1 MSKTADQHK
10 RAVQDEDYEVV
21 LSCRKGDDE
30 AFGILVERHQKKV
43 FNMALR
49 MTGDYDEACEVVQE
63 AFLAAFRA
71 IRKFRGEAKFSTW
84 LYGIV
89 LNVSKTRLKQTAQRR
104 QKTVSIGDPAD
115 DPVDRLPGEGVSAL
129 EVLEKKDVQAKVQHC
144 IRTLDEE
151 FREVLVLRDIQG
163 FSYDEIGG
171 ILKVPEGTIKSRL
184 FRAREAMK
192 DCLKKELGGL

>member
-1 MSKTADQHK
+1 MSKTSDQHK
-10 RAVQDEDYEVV
+10 TAVYDEDYEIV

-43 FNMALR
+43 FNTALR

-89 LNVSKTRLKQTAQRR
+89 VNVSKTRLKQAAQRR
-104 QKTVSIGDPAD
+104 RKTVSIDDPAD
-115 DPVDRLPGEGVSAL
+115 DPADGLAAEGVSAL
-129 EVLEKKDVQAKVQHC
+129 EALEKKDVQAKVQRC
-144 IRTLDEE
+144 IGTLEEE

-171 ILKVPEGTIKSRL
+171 ILEVPEGTIKSRL

-192 DCLKKELGGL
+192 NCLKKELGRL

>member
-1 MSKTADQHK
+1 MSFPVGRETT
-10 RAVQDEDYEVV
+10 RP
-21 LSCRKGDDE
+21 LGSSS
-30 AFGILVERHQKKV
+30 RHQKKV
-43 FNMALR
+43 FNTALR

-89 LNVSKTRLKQTAQRR
+89 VNVSKTRLKQAAQRR
-104 QKTVSIGDPAD
+104 RKTVSIDDPAD
-115 DPVDRLPGEGVSAL
+115 DPADGLAAEGVSAL
-129 EVLEKKDVQAKVQHC
+129 EALEKKDVQAKVQRC
-144 IRTLDEE
+144 IGTLEEE

-171 ILKVPEGTIKSRL
+171 ILEVPEGTIKSRL

-192 DCLKKELGGL
+192 NCLKKELGRL